1 MIVHRTTPNSQNW
14 VITANSPPEVKEAST
29 TCHRRSRKTLTLG
42 TKIQLRVTFHNFPN
56 PRDTRYHVTEV
67 TTIHNHLP
75 YICVNSP
82 GSLWRMS
89 RLWVLKHVQ
98 VVVVVKKK
106 ELSQMLA
113 DVNESLTSRRSTKI
127 TVSLTA
133 TSFQTLCWF
142 VAGVLT
148 FFGQICNSSNV
159 KMLGCFFWSLP
170 RQWPSLLVDS
180 T

>member
-89 RLWVLKHVQ
+89 RQWVLKHVQ
-98 VVVVVKKK
+98 VVVVVKKRTK
-106 ELSQMLA
+106 P
-113 DVNESLTSRRSTKI
+113 DVSRCKLI
-127 TVSLTA
+127 
-133 TSFQTLCWF
+133 
-142 VAGVLT
+142 
-148 FFGQICNSSNV
+148 SNV
-159 KMLGCFFWSLP
+159 MTLNKDYCKPHCYFLSDIVLICGWCTDFFWSNL
-170 RQWPSLLVDS
+170 
-180 T
+180 